1 MKAIIYDYETLS
13 NVPAEAPVV
22 AMSMFRFDFD
32 RFTTN
37 PYTLEEIV
45 DQAGFFKFDI
55 AEQVKELGRVINQET
70 LDWWME
76 QDKSVRE
83 AMLNPKP
90 DDLSIRDL
98 PKIFKRFYQENDLVF
113 TRGNTFDP
121 IITDFMLK
129 AMGENPYVHPF
140 FVVRDTR
147 SFIEGMSYGSDLKN
161 SFTPPELEGKSID
174 KHDPRVDIAL
184 DILRIQTLAQ
194 AIS

>member
-22 AMSMFRFDFD
+22 AMSIFRFDSD

-45 DQAGFFKFDI
+45 NEASFYKFDA
-55 AEQVKELGRVINQET
+55 AEQIKELGRVMNQET
-70 LDWWME
+70 LNWWME
-76 QDKSVRE
+76 QDKEVRA
-83 AMLNPKP
+83 AMIDPKP
-90 DDLSIRDL
+90 TDISIRKL
-98 PKIFKRFYQENDLVF
+98 PEIFAGHYQKDDLVF

-129 AMGENPYVHPF
+129 AMGANPNIHHF
-140 FVVRDTR
+140 AAIRDTR
-147 SFIEGMSYGSDLKN
+147 SYIEGMSYGSDLKN
-161 SFTPPELEGKSID
+161 SFTPPELEGKSIN

-184 DILRIQTLAQ
+184 DVLRIQTLAK